1 MDKIDVAIIRELNQ
15 GGLILPGK
23 PGFSP
28 SYRDVSKKTGI
39 SLGYSSEQNKHDVQ
53 NRSGEGVVIVSQPQ
67 SIQIDG
73 SSVYN
78 GCSSGT

>member
-28 SYRDVSKKTGI
+28 SYRDVSRRLGI
-39 SLGYSSEQNKHDVQ
+39 SLGTVRNRINDNVQ
-53 NRSGEGVVIVSQPQ
+53 NRSGEGVVIVS
-67 SIQIDG
+67 
-73 SSVYN
+73 
-78 GCSSGT
+78 